1 MTDEGEFGEQPI
13 QRLKRVKVADVVRG
27 RSVPIRYY
35 VAHNDP
41 VLPHLKFKPITQL
54 LSPYIQPVSHKLDL
68 LWHAGWYFCGED
80 NPRPN
85 WSGFMQ
91 DITVGTHL
99 QAPGHFRVL
108 PIIDLN
114 PGDKSCIL
122 STLLFVQEQAKALSM
137 ETACITFDQPL
148 WIKAVEVVTANSL
161 NVVYRLGVFHMLM
174 SYCDRASA

>member
-1 MTDEGEFGEQPI
+1 MLIKSSTLYNVTLQ
-13 QRLKRVKVADVVRG
+13 
-27 RSVPIRYY
+27 
-35 VAHNDP
+35 
-41 VLPHLKFKPITQL
+41 
-54 LSPYIQPVSHKLDL
+54 YIQPVSHKLDL
-68 LWHAGWYFCGED
+68 LWHAEWYFRGED
-80 NPRPN
+80 DPRPN

-99 QAPGHFRVL
+99 PPGHFRVL

-114 PGDKSCIL
+114 SGDKSCIL

-161 NVVYRLGVFHMLM
+161 NVVCRLGVFHMLM
-174 SYCDRASA
+174 SYLGSTGHVMSGSGLYQALETCYGPNAVKHMLMSSTMASVLMMYRVCIG